1 MGGQSSFGKR
11 QGKRRGAAL
20 AVLLAAAVLFALGRL
35 LAAPPEQTDSNP
47 EEYAEYEAAVVRQ
60 ILTDSTEYD
69 PVSTG
74 YRGQQLLLAEVTSGQ
89 YKGQTM
95 QVYNYVGPLYGVPVE
110 EGDRVTLI
118 ISTYADGTHT
128 GTVYEYNRT
137 PALALVVGLF
147 LAAAILIG
155 GKTGAKSLVGLGIT
169 LACMF
174 WVLIPLLLKGLPT
187 IPTVLAV
194 GIYITVVSLTILG
207 GVQKKTLC
215 AMAGTAAG
223 MALALGFG
231 LLAQHLTR
239 IDGLRISDV
248 EPLLQLRQQ
257 GSQIGLR
264 GLLMAGVVI
273 SSLGAAMD
281 VTMGITSAM
290 AEVRAA
296 DPDMSAKALFR
307 SGMNVGRDM
316 VGTMTNTLIL
326 AFLGSSFTLILY
338 FYTIGL
344 SFHQLFSSAY
354 LSVEVISSVSCSIGV
369 ILTIPIT
376 ALISAAVMTDG
387 TKKTSLG

>member
-1 MGGQSSFGKR
+1 MKDLWKKYGR
-11 QGKRRGAAL
+11 VW
-20 AVLLAAAVLFALGRL
+20 AVLLAAAVLFAVGRA
-35 LAAPPEQTDSNP
+35 LAAPEKELPSDA
-47 EEYAEYEAAVVRQ
+47 EEFAEYETAVVRQ

-74 YRGQQLLLAEVTSGQ
+74 YRGQQMLLAEVTSGR
-89 YKGQTM
+89 YEGQTL

-110 EGDRVTLI
+110 EGDGVTLI
-118 ISTYADGTHT
+118 ISTYADGSHT
-128 GTVYEYNRT
+128 GSVYEFDRGI
-137 PALALVVGLF
+137 PLAVVVGLF
-147 LAAAILIG
+147 LVAAVVIG
-155 GKTGAKSLVGLGIT
+155 GKTGAKSLLGLGIT
-169 LACMF
+169 LACLF
-174 WVLIPLLLKGLPT
+174 WVLIPLLLKGWPT
-187 IPTVLAV
+187 VPTVLAV

-207 GVQKKTLC
+207 GVQKKTVC
-215 AMAGTAAG
+215 AMVGTAAG
-223 MALALGFG
+223 MALALAFG
-231 LLAQHLTR
+231 EFAQMLTR
-239 IDGLRISDV
+239 IDGLRITDV

-264 GLLMAGVVI
+264 GLLMGGVIV
-273 SSLGAAMD
+273 STLGAVMD

-344 SFHQLFSSAY
+344 SFHQLLSSAY
-354 LSVEVISSVSCSIGV
+354 LSVEIISSVACSVGV

-376 ALISAAVMTDG
+376 ALLTAVVMSKQQ
-387 TKKTSLG
+387 KKTSLG